1 MSGCRSEVEEQLPS
15 RFSTPLHLG
24 PFEYSL
30 RRRRLCA
37 IGVST
42 LRVVE
47 EWRVM
52 RLTASLMILG
62 FLALLASD
70 ARAQETNISLNIQG
84 ASAEPQRTPALVIH
98 EVISPPSTFKD
109 APAALQVP
117 GAPPKKAAYKSSAV
131 IAGAPSVA
139 LSTQPIVFHEVS
151 PSGEIVTTG
160 NPKYDELIAL
170 SAARNGVDP
179 NLVVAM
185 MRQESGFNPRA
196 LSYKGASGLMQLM
209 PATARRFG
217 VTNIFDAAQN
227 IEGGT
232 RYLRFLLD
240 QFKGDVNLVLAG
252 YNAGEHAVVNSG
264 YQIPRYRETQNYVK
278 SISARYDASKHRAAS
293 ARRNTGPVAP
303 SAETFSQGRL
313 SNNY

>member
-1 MSGCRSEVEEQLPS
+1 MRS
-15 RFSTPLHLG
+15 
-24 PFEYSL
+24 
-30 RRRRLCA
+30 
-37 IGVST
+37 
-42 LRVVE
+42 
-47 EWRVM
+47 
-52 RLTASLMILG
+52 TASLIILA
-62 FLALLASD
+62 FLPLLVGD
-70 ARAQETNISLNIQG
+70 ARAQEQSLSLNIEG
-84 ASAEPQRTPALVIH
+84 ESSPLRRTPALVIH
-98 EVISPPSTFKD
+98 EVVAPTVTVKS
-109 APAALQVP
+109 APAAALKTQ
-117 GAPPKKAAYKSSAV
+117 GAPKKDAASKSSA
-131 IAGAPSVA
+131 AGAPSLA
-139 LSTQPIVFHEVS
+139 SAIQPIVFPGLS
-151 PSGEIVTTG
+151 PSVDGEMVTTG

-240 QFKGDVNLVLAG
+240 QFNGDVNLVLAG
-252 YNAGEHAVVNSG
+252 YNAGEHAVVNWG
-264 YQIPRYRETQNYVK
+264 YQVPRYRETQNYVK

-293 ARRNTGPVAP
+293 AKRNTAPVAP
-303 SAETFSQGRL
+303 SAETFSKGRL